1 MCQHGLMQAFK
12 LRKVEQENPSTFT
25 LWMEGGLADAKPGQ
39 FVMAWLP
46 EVGEKPF
53 SLHSANP
60 LALTISAVGPV
71 SKAITSLEAGA
82 RLWIRGPLGSGYE
95 LQGKKHLLVGGGY
108 GAAPLS
114 YLAQEAL
121 SRGDQVTV
129 CLGAR
134 SAKDLLLVKSLRDL
148 GAEVLVATED
158 GSEGVQGL
166 VTLHVAEQLVHN
178 RPDCLYACGPTGML
192 KALFEL
198 CKAHQVPAQLSFEAL
213 TRCGVGLCGACELD
227 ETLCKTLGLPSG
239 WLVCHD
245 GPVAKLEPR

>member
-1 MCQHGLMQAFK
+1 MAQKGLMQAFNLAK
-12 LRKVEQENPSTFT
+12 IEQENPSTYT
-25 LWMEGGLADAKPGQ
+25 LWLDRPLSDGQPGQ

-46 EVGEKPF
+46 GVGEKPF
-53 SLHSANP
+53 SLHASSP

-71 SKAITSLEAGA
+71 SKAITSLQAGA
-82 RLWIRGPLGSGYE
+82 TLWIRGPLGNGYA

-114 YLAQEAL
+114 CLAQQAL
-121 SRGDQVTV
+121 ARGDSLVV

-134 SAKDLLLVKSLRDL
+134 SVKDLLLVESLRTM

-158 GSEGVQGL
+158 GSAGRQGL
-166 VTLHVAEQLVHN
+166 VTLHVAEQIAQN

-198 CKAHQVPAQLSFEAL
+198 CKAHDIPAQLSFEAL

-227 ETLCKTLGLPSG
+227 ESLCKLLGLPTG

-245 GPVAKLEPR
+245 GPVAKLPAR